1 MPTDRRTLLATAA
14 VSVPTTTVGC
24 LDAMIESASEHDEP
38 GSDDGSADVAESTEP
53 MPTATVV
60 ERHTERGTAES
71 LSAERTEW
79 DPWVEYLP
87 ADTDE
92 TAADSE
98 VKYVQSKGPSSAVD
112 PEAYE
117 DRDEEPPK
125 RDLTFTTTSWNRWK
139 YIRANEI
146 ASKAASAHVSE
157 ALGIDDISRPVGVN
171 REPSNR
177 RPTVSARTV
186 IGEDGELVAG
196 TRLDPEKLV
205 AATPD
210 SVSVTY
216 ELDGQS
222 FETTRPVVAEYREEV
237 LS

>member
-1 MPTDRRTLLATAA
+1 M
-14 VSVPTTTVGC
+14 STVGC
-24 LDAMIESASEHDEP
+24 LDAITESDSEHDEP
-38 GSDDGSADVAESTEP
+38 GSDDDLTGVAESTDP

-79 DPWVEYLP
+79 DRWVEYLP
-87 ADTDE
+87 ADTDDS
-92 TAADSE
+92 AADSE
-98 VKYVQSKGPSSAVD
+98 VKYVQSKGPSNAVD

-117 DRDEEPPK
+117 DRDEESPK
-125 RDLTFTTTSWNRWK
+125 RDLTFTTTSWDRWK
-139 YIRANEI
+139 YMRANEI
-146 ASKAASAHVSE
+146 ASKVAAAHVSE
-157 ALGIDDISRPVGVN
+157 ALGIDDISRPVGAN
-171 REPSNR
+171 REPSSR
-177 RPTVSARTV
+177 RPTVSVRTT

-196 TRLDPEKLV
+196 ARVDPEKLV

-222 FETTRPVVAEYREEV
+222 FETTRPVMAEYREEV